1 MNHLWNQV
9 GMLGWKGSIYLK
21 SKYANS
27 CCRFLLYGGPYM
39 GDFTVLLQKVCAI
52 ENACPDLRLF
62 IFWLGKC
69 TAKSSPSGSRSN
81 C

>member
-1 MNHLWNQV
+1 
-9 GMLGWKGSIYLK
+9 
-21 SKYANS
+21 
-27 CCRFLLYGGPYM
+27 M

-52 ENACPDLRLF
+52 ENACPVLRLF

-69 TAKSSPSGSRSN
+69 TAEICPSGSRSN